1 MLTTKEW
8 RLVEALEALAE
19 EIRILKGVQE
29 LPRLNGTGAKVTK
42 YDVQGTARI
51 NRSVIARL
59 LNEVTDEIL

>member
-8 RLVEALEALAE
+8 RLVNALEALAE

-29 LPRLNGTGAKVTK
+29 LPRLNGDGPQVTK

-51 NRSVIARL
+51 NRAVVAQL
-59 LNEVTDEIL
+59 LDAVTKELL